1 MVAERHRDKQVIIV
15 AGPTASGKSALALAI
30 AERFGGEIINADSM
44 QVYREFRVLT
54 ARPSTAE
61 EARTSHHLYGILPSM
76 ESCSAGFWLEMALD
90 VIADLHRR
98 RRVPVVCGG
107 TGLYLKVLMEG
118 IAPMPLVPPKLSM
131 RRGSFLSNTEV
142 MYSAKGWPNSAQVLG
157 RNWRPA
163 TGNA

>member
-44 QVYREFRVLT
+44 QVYREFQVLT
-54 ARPSTAE
+54 ARPDTIE
-61 EARTSHHLYGILPSM
+61 EARASHHLYGILPAM

-118 IAPMPLVPPKLSM
+118 IAPMPLVPPEIVDEARQLFEQH
-131 RRGSFLSNTEV
+131 RCIVHHLLRVLEAVHALILAT
-142 MYSAKGWPNSAQVLG
+142 QV
-157 RNWRPA
+157 R
-163 TGNA
+163 